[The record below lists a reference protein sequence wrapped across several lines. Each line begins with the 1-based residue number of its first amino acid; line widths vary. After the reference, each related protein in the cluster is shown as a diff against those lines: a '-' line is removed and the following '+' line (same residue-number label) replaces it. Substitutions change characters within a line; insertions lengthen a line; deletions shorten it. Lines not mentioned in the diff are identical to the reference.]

1 MRTGELFI
9 LGFRGLE
16 IPQWLLQFEKQFG
29 LGGVILFDYN
39 CQSKTYENNI
49 QNPQQVKEL
58 CNKISALPSRPLIFV
73 DQEGGKVRRLKESK
87 GFAALPSALK
97 MNTLPENERK
107 RFLQSSFKELR
118 QLGIDFNFAPVIDLN
133 FNPANPDIGVH
144 ERSFSAVASEVEL
157 NTKLVNDAG
166 LEHNLGLCLK
176 HYPGLG
182 GATANSHTDLTDLS
196 DSINENQLDL
206 FYKWGKQISGEAIL
220 ISHGI
225 VKQWDKIL
233 PVSMSKKALD
243 HLRSRLPEALLISD
257 DMQMQGLLKKL
268 SSFESHIQGIKAGL
282 DMLCIGNNLIA
293 EDGDVL
299 KSAVQLTTQKD
310 LHPQLQKSIARVQQ
324 RKNKFKQSPSLD
336 TVLSV

>member
-16 IPQWLLQFEKQFG
+16 IPEWLLQFEKQFG

-39 CQSKTYENNI
+39 CQTKTYENNV
-49 QNPQQVKEL
+49 QTPAQVKEL
-58 CNKISALPSRPLIFV
+58 CGKISALSSRPLIFI

-97 MNTLPENERK
+97 MNSLPESERK
-107 RFLQSSFKELR
+107 VFLQNSFKELR
-118 QLGIDFNFAPVIDLN
+118 SLGIDFNFAPVIDLN
-133 FNPANPDIGVH
+133 LNPQNPDIGVH
-144 ERSFSAVASEVEL
+144 ERAYSAVPSDVET
-157 NTKLVNDAG
+157 NTRLVNQAAI
-166 LEHNLGLCLK
+166 ENNLGLCLK

-196 DSINENQLDL
+196 DSIDATQLEL
-206 FYKWGKQISGEAIL
+206 FYKWGKEISGEAVL

-225 VKQWDKIL
+225 VKQWDTHL
-233 PVSMSKKALD
+233 PASMSKTILD
-243 HLRSRLPEALLISD
+243 PLRAKLPEALFISD

-268 SSFESHIQGIKAGL
+268 SSFESHIQGLKAGL

-293 EDGDVL
+293 EDGAVA
-299 KSAVQLTTQKD
+299 KSAERLAQMTE
-310 LHPQLQKSIARVQQ
+310 LHPQLQKSISRVQA
-324 RKNKFKQSPSLD
+324 RKKKFKR
-336 TVLSV
+336 